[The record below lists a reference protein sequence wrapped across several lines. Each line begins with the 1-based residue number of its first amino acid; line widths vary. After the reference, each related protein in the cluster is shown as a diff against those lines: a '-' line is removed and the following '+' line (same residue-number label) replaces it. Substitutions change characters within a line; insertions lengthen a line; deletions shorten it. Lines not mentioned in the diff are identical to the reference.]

1 MKSHIT
7 YPMKSHIQS
16 ITAMALAF
24 QLGSTAFSRADLY
37 ITYGGTKLGLFT
49 DAGVFVRDFATDL
62 SNPQGVAVDSAGNVF
77 VSDFG
82 NKRIRMYD
90 KFGNF
95 VRDVMNNSYSGG
107 STPFGLSLD
116 SSGNLYASVVLG
128 NFPTINQLLKW
139 NPAGTNQ
146 ELAYGNYGPTYEGLF
161 YDAPNN
167 RLITTL
173 QANFIQSFD
182 GTTLGLSGSGGLS
195 SNARGL
201 TVGPGGNIY
210 AADLGGVIW
219 QTLPDLSSASF
230 ASTPG
235 GTLTDVKFFNGEFYV
250 ADNTGGTIKR
260 YDTSWNLLGSAAV
273 SSPAYLAYS
282 TNTVQSVTAS
292 THLYISHG
300 AALSKYT
307 ISGSLVADLAT
318 DLSNAQGVAVDPVG
332 NVYVSDLGNGRIR
345 MYDAAGTFVRDVM
358 DATFE
363 GGTTATPFALA
374 WNQTVGG
381 LAATVSNVNGT
392 TRMVNFDVSTTNT
405 IIGAGQTLGGN
416 YEGLTYSTAGVLY
429 STVANNVQYFSAAAP
444 TYAGGL
450 YSPLNGESF
459 KGVAI
464 KDAADQKFL
473 ADFALSKITRLDGIT
488 PTDIITG
495 LTNPLG
501 VTYSPVLDTLFVA
514 NWGAGEVRQYTT
526 AGVQVG
532 SAFSVPG
539 AAYLATRTTYSAA
552 ATDNYSTWASGFTSP
567 VLSDTSSTADP
578 DNDGLTNAMEYA
590 LGLDPR
596 YSDGSPGVYSG
607 GTLTFTKGAQAV
619 ANGDVTYEIEA
630 STTLGVAPSPWTV
643 VTPATDTPTEI
654 SFNLTS
660 GPKNFARLKIT
671 LANP

>member
-1 MKSHIT
+1 
-7 YPMKSHIQS
+7 
-16 ITAMALAF
+16 MALVF
-24 QLGSTAFSRADLY
+24 QLGSTAISRADLY
-37 ITYGGTKLGLFT
+37 VTYGGTKLGLFT
-49 DAGVFVRDFATDL
+49 DAGVFIRDFATDL

-128 NFPTINQLLKW
+128 NAPTINQLIKW

-146 ELAYGNYGPTYEGLF
+146 VLAYGNYGPTYEGLF
-161 YDAPNN
+161 YDAPND

-201 TVGPGGNIY
+201 TVGPGGDIY
-210 AADLGGVIW
+210 AGDLGGVVW
-219 QTLPDLSSASF
+219 KTNPDLSGATFAYAPFNGSF
-230 ASTPG
+230 V
-235 GTLTDVKFFNGEFYV
+235 DVKYINNNFYV
-250 ADNTGGTIKR
+250 TRPSALEW

-273 SSPAYLAYS
+273 TNPSYLAYS
-282 TNTVQSVTAS
+282 ANTVQSVTAS

-300 AALSKYT
+300 TALSKYT

-318 DLSNAQGVAVDPVG
+318 DLSNARGVAVDPAG

-345 MYDAAGTFVRDVM
+345 MYDASGIFVRDVM
-358 DATFE
+358 DATYG
-363 GGTTATPFALA
+363 GGTTPQPFALA
-374 WNQTVGG
+374 WNATAGG
-381 LAATVSNVNGT
+381 LAATVSDVTNAGN

-405 IIGAGQTLGGN
+405 IIGAGYSLGGN
-416 YEGLTYSTAGVLY
+416 YEGLAYAANGYLYATVSNVAQFFTANGPAYGGPLGV
-429 STVANNVQYFSAAAP
+429 TGASA
-444 TYAGGL
+444 L
-450 YSPLNGESF
+450 
-459 KGVAI
+459 KGIAY
-464 KDAADQKFL
+464 KDATDEKFIVDFNLGRVSVLNADTTL
-473 ADFALSKITRLDGIT
+473 
-488 PTDIITG
+488 ITG
-495 LTNPLG
+495 LTTPLG
-501 VTYSPVLDTLFVA
+501 ITYSPVLDTLFVA
-514 NWGAGEVRQYTT
+514 NWGLGEVLQYTT

-567 VLSDTSSTADP
+567 TLSDPASTADP

-619 ANGDVTYEIEA
+619 ANGDVTYEIET

-654 SFNLTS
+654 SFNLKS

-671 LANP
+671 LTSP

>member
-1 MKSHIT
+1 MKSP

-24 QLGSTAFSRADLY
+24 QLGSTAISRADLY

-95 VRDVMNNSYSGG
+95 VRDVMSNSYSGG

-128 NFPTINQLLKW
+128 IEPTINQLIKW

-146 ELAYGNYGPTYEGLF
+146 VLTYGNYGPTYEGLF
-161 YDAPNN
+161 YDAPND

-173 QANFIQSFD
+173 QASVIQSFD
-182 GTTLGLSGSGGLS
+182 GTTLANTAGGALSA
-195 SNARGL
+195 NARGL
-201 TVGPGGNIY
+201 TVGPGGDIY
-210 AADLGGVIW
+210 AGDLGGVVW
-219 QTLPDLSSASF
+219 KTNPDLSGATFAYQPFNGSF
-230 ASTPG
+230 V
-235 GTLTDVKFFNGEFYV
+235 DVKYINNNFYV
-250 ADNTGGTIKR
+250 TRPSALEW

-318 DLSNAQGVAVDPVG
+318 DLSNAQGVAVDPSG

-345 MYDAAGTFVRDVM
+345 MYNAAGTFVRDVM

-501 VTYSPVLDTLFVA
+501 VTYSTALDTLFVA

>member
-1 MKSHIT
+1 
-7 YPMKSHIQS
+7 MKSHIQS
-16 ITAMALAF
+16 IIAMALAF
-24 QLGSTAFSRADLY
+24 QLGSTAISRADLY
-37 ITYGGTKLGLFT
+37 ITYGSTKLGLFT

-128 NFPTINQLLKW
+128 NAPIINQLLKW

-146 ELAYGNYGPTYEGLF
+146 VLAYGNYGPTYEGLF
-161 YDAPNN
+161 YDAPND
-167 RLITTL
+167 RLLTTL
-173 QANFIQSFD
+173 QANVIQSFD
-182 GTTLGLSGSGGLS
+182 GTTLANTAGGGLS
-195 SNARGL
+195 ANARGL

-219 QTLPDLSSASF
+219 QTLPDLSGASF
-230 ASTPG
+230 ASNPG
-235 GTLTDVKFFNGEFYV
+235 GNLTDVKFFNGEFYV

-318 DLSNAQGVAVDPVG
+318 DLSNAQGVAVDPAG
-332 NVYVSDLGNGRIR
+332 NVYVSDLDNGRIR
-345 MYDAAGTFVRDVM
+345 MYDAAGAFVRDVM
-358 DATFE
+358 DATYG
-363 GGTTATPFALA
+363 GGTTPQPFALA
-374 WNQTVGG
+374 WNATAGG
-381 LAATVSNVNGT
+381 LAATVSDVTNAGN

-405 IIGAGQTLGGN
+405 IIGAGQSLGAN
-416 YEGLTYSTAGVLY
+416 YEGLTYASNGYLY
-429 STVANNVQYFSAAAP
+429 ATVFNVMQFFSASGP
-444 TYAGGL
+444 TYVDLAFAGTG
-450 YSPLNGESF
+450 GEAF

-464 KDAADQKFL
+464 KTFTDNKFIV
-473 ADFALSKITRLDGIT
+473 DFNNGKVIRTGAGGG
-488 PTDIITG
+488 DIVTG
-495 LTNPLG
+495 LTTPLG
-501 VTYSPVLDTLFVA
+501 ITYSPVLDTLFVA
-514 NWGAGEVRQYTT
+514 NWGMGEVLQYTT

-532 SAFSVPG
+532 SAFSVSG
-539 AAYLATRTTYSAA
+539 AAYLATYSTYSAA
-552 ATDNYSTWASGFTSP
+552 ATDNYSTWSSGFTSP
-567 VLSDTSSTADP
+567 VLSDTASTADP

-596 YSDGSPGVYSG
+596 FSSGSPGVYG
-607 GTLTFTKGAQAV
+607 NGTLTFTKGAEAL
-619 ANGDVTYEIEA
+619 ANGDVTYQIET

-643 VTPATDTPTEI
+643 DTLNVSEVGNTIAITFPA
-654 SFNLTS
+654 
-660 GPKNFARLKIT
+660 GPVKNFARLKIT

>member
-1 MKSHIT
+1 
-7 YPMKSHIQS
+7 MKSHIQS

-24 QLGSTAFSRADLY
+24 QLGSTAISRADLY

-116 SSGNLYASVVLG
+116 SSGNLYASVLLPDDPS
-128 NFPTINQLLKW
+128 PTINQLIKW
-139 NPAGTNQ
+139 DPSGTNQ
-146 ELAYGNYGPTYEGLF
+146 VIAYGNYGPTYEGLF
-161 YDAPNN
+161 YDAPNDL
-167 RLITTL
+167 LITTL
-173 QANFIQSFD
+173 HADFIQSFN

-195 SNARGL
+195 ANARGL

-219 QTLPDLSSASF
+219 QTLPDLSGASF

-300 AALSKYT
+300 SALSKYT
-307 ISGSLVADLAT
+307 IAGSLVADLAT
-318 DLSNAQGVAVDPVG
+318 DLSNAQGVAVDPAG

-345 MYDAAGTFVRDVM
+345 MYDAAGAFVRDVM
-358 DATFE
+358 DATYG
-363 GGTTATPFALA
+363 GGTAPQPFALA
-374 WNQTVGG
+374 WNATAGG
-381 LAATVSNVNGT
+381 LAATVSDVTTAGT

-464 KDAADQKFL
+464 KDATDQKFL
-473 ADFALSKITRLDGIT
+473 VDFGLNKVTRLDGIT
-488 PTDIITG
+488 PTDIVTG
-495 LTNPLG
+495 LTTPLG
-501 VTYSPVLDTLFVA
+501 ITYSPVLDTLFVA
-514 NWGAGEVRQYTT
+514 NWGLGEVLQYTT

-532 SAFSVPG
+532 SAFSVSG
-539 AAYLATRTTYSAA
+539 AAYLATYSTYSAA

-567 VLSDTSSTADP
+567 VLSDTASTADP

-596 YSDGSPGVYSG
+596 FSSGSPGVYSG
-607 GTLTFTKGAQAV
+607 GTLTFTKGAEAL
-619 ANGDVTYEIEA
+619 ANGDVTYQIET
-630 STTLGVAPSPWTV
+630 STTLGVLPSPWTV
-643 VTPATDTPTEI
+643 DTFNVSEVGNTIAITFPA
-654 SFNLTS
+654 
-660 GPKNFARLKIT
+660 GPVKNFARLKIT